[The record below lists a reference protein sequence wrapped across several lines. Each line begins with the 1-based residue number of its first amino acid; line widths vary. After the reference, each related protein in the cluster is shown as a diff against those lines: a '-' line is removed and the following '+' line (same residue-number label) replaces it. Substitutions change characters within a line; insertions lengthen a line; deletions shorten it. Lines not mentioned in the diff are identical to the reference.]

1 MGKSTAKGNAG
12 VTAGTTNEGP
22 LSLQKIQESIAKMQ
36 DGMAM
41 VYTGY
46 SRVFEAMAE
55 QMNAVRALS
64 DTAST
69 SSVIDNTDK
78 TAGSPSP
85 ETSTDVPV
93 KEEIPAVEKKAEKKA
108 EKKPD
113 NKTEK
118 VEKPDAAPAEAA
130 PAETPAEAKPAAE
143 EKPEKRSVV
152 TKDDLAKV
160 IFAKIRKDSTANE
173 RIGKLVTS
181 YGVEHVSDL
190 DDKQREKFLTD
201 LATI

>member
-12 VTAGTTNEGP
+12 VTAGTSTEGP

-55 QMNAVRALS
+55 QMNAVRALA
-64 DTAST
+64 DTDST
-69 SSVIDNTDK
+69 FSVIDNTDK
-78 TAGSPSP
+78 AAGSPDS
-85 ETSTDVPV
+85 ESSTDVSV
-93 KEEIPAVEKKAEKKA
+93 KEEIPAVEKKAEKK
-108 EKKPD
+108 PY
-113 NKTEK
+113 NKTDK
-118 VEKPDAAPAEAA
+118 VEKPTAASAEVAPAEVPVA
-130 PAETPAEAKPAAE
+130 AKPAAE

-173 RIGKLVTS
+173 RIGKLVAS

>member
-1 MGKSTAKGNAG
+1 MGKSAVKGNAG

-64 DTAST
+64 DSAST
-69 SSVIDNTDK
+69 SSVTDNADK
-78 TAGSPSP
+78 AEGKVSPATSP
-85 ETSTDVPV
+85 DASV
-93 KEEIPAVEKKAEKKA
+93 KEEIPAVEKKAEVKPD
-108 EKKPD
+108 KKP
-113 NKTEK
+113 
-118 VEKPDAAPAEAA
+118 VSASAEAA
-130 PAETPAEAKPAAE
+130 PPEVPVEAKPAAE

-173 RIGKLVTS
+173 RIGKLVAS